1 MSTQTPTSSSTQ
13 HDPASPV
20 ADDGTAT
27 VAAATGMTTTGANP
41 PAAASA
47 NGEVASTATTKT
59 PIITQQHDQAHNDAD
74 GDDNEDENGD
84 CGGDC
89 NCGGDGDETAPLP
102 GVTATWRDDDHQ
114 QDNNNNNNSG
124 SGDTQQKHSSKPYD
138 DHRTQTQQQ
147 EALGDSTRQ
156 NGYANGYAPS
166 PVVTTTPTNPIV
178 SSFFTVPF
186 ADDESKAYYERFSL
200 TWAPLSMALLLGVL
214 LGTPL
219 YKYCDRNSFL
229 IFSCLACL
237 PGFVC
242 PILRPCPADIGT
254 PWHDRFW
261 VKGTVWVSIF
271 GFYGNYFWTHY
282 FYSLLGA
289 EYLFD
294 SYRFNDVPLVTYI
307 CTFFYFT
314 FYFTFVNIV
323 LRVVRRA
330 TYDFPPFGRR
340 MVWVSVIA
348 ALSYGTALFE
358 ALSIQH
364 FPLYTYTRRDLFL
377 LVGSV
382 VYGLYFVVGFPM
394 FFMLDEIDPVTDLID
409 QPYTTSTTTTT
420 TATTTQSYPATAAS
434 PLQKDHYHTDH
445 VHQSGLLHDD
455 EHYHQHHRPYKVSL
469 QYVALNAFA
478 ACAIVTLLLDLWRL
492 CIGSIYDLAGP
503 QSSIR
508 LPFVYQD
515 VVQQQQA
522 AQEQVVNVVQQA
534 VCSMPPMPSTEII
547 YVDKPI
553 TAQACV
559 EFAKGWAAKKVTDV
573 TNMLNRTA
581 T

>member
-1 MSTQTPTSSSTQ
+1 MSTHTPTSSSTE

-20 ADDGTAT
+20 AKEGTA
-27 VAAATGMTTTGANP
+27 AAAPTTGMSTNDADP
-41 PAAASA
+41 SAASPA
-47 NGEVASTATTKT
+47 NGEVESTATTKT
-59 PIITQQHDQAHNDAD
+59 TIITQQHDDAD
-74 GDDNEDENGD
+74 TDDNGD
-84 CGGDC
+84 GDGGGDC
-89 NCGGDGDETAPLP
+89 NCGGAGDETAPLP
-102 GVTATWRDDDHQ
+102 VVTSTWPDSHHH
-114 QDNNNNNNSG
+114 QDNNNSDG
-124 SGDTQQKHSSKPYD
+124 YIQHKHQTSKPYND
-138 DHRTQTQQQ
+138 RRTQTQQQ
-147 EALGDSTRQ
+147 ALGDNAHLNSYT
-156 NGYANGYAPS
+156 NGHAPAS
-166 PVVTTTPTNPIV
+166 PVVTPTNPTV

-229 IFSCLACL
+229 LFSCLACL
-237 PGFVC
+237 PGFVY

-254 PWHDRFW
+254 PWHERFW

-323 LRVVRRA
+323 LRTVRRA

-340 MVWVSVIA
+340 AVWVSVIA

-409 QPYTTSTTTTT
+409 EPYRATTTTTTT
-420 TATTTQSYPATAAS
+420 TATTTQSYSATTAS
-434 PLQKDHYHTDH
+434 PLQKDDY
-445 VHQSGLLHDD
+445 QSGLLHDD
-455 EHYHQHHRPYKVSL
+455 DHYHQQHRPYKVSL

-515 VVQQQQA
+515 VVQQQQQGV
-522 AQEQVVNVVQQA
+522 QEKVVEVVQQA

-553 TAQACV
+553 TGQACV

-573 TNMLNRTA
+573 TNMLNRTV